1 MEDKTTILWNGQ
13 KVKKKAKIVHYG
25 YSEQD
30 YSTDVILEKGI
41 EFL

>member
-1 MEDKTTILWNGQ
+1 MEWAKGE
-13 KVKKKAKIVHYG
+13 KKAKIVHYG

-41 EFL
+41 

>member
-1 MEDKTTILWNGQ
+1 MEWAKGE
-13 KVKKKAKIVHYG
+13 KEAKIVHYG

-41 EFL
+41 EFLQRIYK